1 MNIGRINL
9 VLGREFAIR
18 VKKKSFILTTI
29 LTPIFFAALMIVPS
43 LIMLNDNGDKRQSVV
58 VVDKSGI
65 VVPYLKDSENIKY
78 TVSDTDNLE
87 VLKSDLRQENSDA
100 DILAVFSE
108 LDENNNL
115 SLATYSVKQINGD
128 AKNAI
133 SHCGDDA
140 VQAYKLS
147 KYDIANLDAIMADL
161 KYKVKVNT
169 YMISEE
175 GEEKENSNE
184 ISMALSYIMASMI
197 YIFVFMFGNMVM
209 QSVIQEKSNRI
220 VEVII
225 SSVKPFELM
234 IGKIFGVACV
244 AVVQFLIW
252 IVLTFGIV
260 SVVSVASGIGSDP
273 EQMVAA
279 ADATQII
286 ASGDMANPVADITSS
301 GMMST
306 ISSTLGNINFP
317 FIIGCF
323 LIYFVLGYLLFASMF
338 AAVGSAVDNEADTSQ
353 LTLPVTIPLIL
364 GLFIM
369 LHTFQHPESSL
380 SVWASIIPWTSPMVM
395 LARIPFENVVPMWQ
409 LLLSIFLLLVTFVG
423 TVYLAGK
430 IYRTGILMYGK
441 KATWKDLMKWLKF

>member
-1 MNIGRINL
+1 MNISRMNL

-29 LTPIFFAALMIVPS
+29 LTPIFFAALMVVPS
-43 LIMLNDNGDKRQSVV
+43 IIMLNDKGDKQQTVM

-65 VVPYLKDSENIKY
+65 VAPYLKNSETIKY
-78 TVSDTDNLE
+78 VISDSDNLE
-87 VLKSDLRQENSDA
+87 VLKNDLKNGTSCA
-100 DILAVFSE
+100 DVLAVYSS
-108 LDENNNL
+108 LDEYNDM
-115 SLATYSVKQINGD
+115 SVATYSLKQINGD

-133 SHCGDDA
+133 SHCADDA
-140 VQAYKLS
+140 VQAFKLS
-147 KYDIANLDAIMADL
+147 KYDINNLDAIMADL
-161 KYKVKVNT
+161 KHKVKVNT

-184 ISMALSYIMASMI
+184 ISMALSYIMAFMI

-209 QSVIQEKSNRI
+209 QGVIQEKSNRI

-234 IGKIFGVACV
+234 MGKILGVALV

-260 SVVSVASGIGSDP
+260 SVVSAVSGFGTDP
-273 EQMVAA
+273 EQIAAA
-279 ADATQII
+279 ADTTSMISSGEVVNPVSEI
-286 ASGDMANPVADITSS
+286 ASS
-301 GMMST
+301 GVLST
-306 ISSTLGNINFP
+306 VTNVLGNINFP
-317 FIIGCF
+317 LIIGCF
-323 LIYFVLGYLLFASMF
+323 LIYFVLGYLLYASMF

-353 LTLPVTIPLIL
+353 LTMPVTIPLIL

-369 LHTFQHPESSL
+369 LHTFKHPESSL

-395 LARIPFENVVPMWQ
+395 LARIPFENVVPLWQ
-409 LLLSIFLLLVTFVG
+409 LLLSVALLIVTFLG
-423 TVYLAGK
+423 TAYLAGK
-430 IYRTGILMYGK
+430 IYRIGILMYGK
-441 KATWKDLMKWLKF
+441 KATWKDLLTWLKF

>member
-58 VVDKSGI
+58 DKSGI
-65 VVPYLKDSENIKY
+65 VVPYLKDSETIVFSVN
-78 TVSDTDNLE
+78 DTGDVE
-87 VLKSDLRQENSDA
+87 DLKNDLMQEDTGM

-115 SLATYSVKQINGD
+115 SVVTYSKKQINGD

-133 SHCGDDA
+133 AHCGDDA

-147 KYDIANLDAIMADL
+147 KYDIRNLDEIMNDL
-161 KYKVKVNT
+161 KHKVKVNT
-169 YMISEE
+169 YLISEE

-184 ISMALSYIMASMI
+184 MSMALSYIMAFMI

-234 IGKIFGVACV
+234 IGKILGVACV

-260 SVVSVASGIGSDP
+260 SVVSVVSGIGSDP
-273 EQMVAA
+273 GQMATTAEAA
-279 ADATQII
+279 QMI
-286 ASGDMANPVADITSS
+286 APGDVANPVTEITSS
-301 GMMST
+301 GVMST

-423 TVYLAGK
+423 TAYLAGK